1 MTSDT
6 AALESPRCSARF
18 FKLTLEVAGVPL
30 EDCIPADFDLGMVLF
45 SGSLAQ
51 EVGGEQQKDHQ
62 LLTRGMHRVS
72 HASDN

>member
-30 EDCIPADFDLGMVLF
+30 EDCIPADFDLGMALF
-45 SGSLAQ
+45 SVVLHKKVRQTTKTPPPTLDKRYAPSISC
-51 EVGGEQQKDHQ
+51 E
-62 LLTRGMHRVS
+62 R
-72 HASDN
+72 

>member
-18 FKLTLEVAGVPL
+18 FKLTLEVAGVL
-30 EDCIPADFDLGMVLF
+30 REDCIPADFDLGMVLF

-51 EVGGEQQKDHQ
+51 EVE
-62 LLTRGMHRVS
+62 
-72 HASDN
+72 ASNKKTTTNS